1 MKREDLIAM
10 GLSEENADKIM
21 ADYGS
26 SVQKAKARVDEYK
39 TKADKAEE
47 LQKQLDDIEQGKLT
61 EVEQANKNLEKA
73 NARIAELE
81 KAQAIATQRANAA
94 SKFNVTAEQA
104 AQIVKDDGSFDY
116 DVLGKIISEKETAAA
131 QAKEQEIANGST
143 NPGGGTDGG
152 NKDNEKTE
160 AEKAAESIGKTL
172 AGTNQTAKSV
182 VDSYLS

>member
-26 SVQKAKARVDEYK
+26 SVQRAKAKVDEYK

-81 KAQAIATQRANAA
+81 KAQAIATQRSNAA

-143 NPGGGTDGG
+143 NPGGGTAGG

>member
-26 SVQKAKARVDEYK
+26 SVQKAKAKVDEYK
-39 TKADKAEE
+39 TKADKAEK

-104 AQIVKDDGSFDY
+104 TQIVKDDGSFDY

-131 QAKEQEIANGST
+131 QAKEQEIAKGST
-143 NPGGGTDGG
+143 NPGGGTAGGGDG
-152 NKDNEKTE
+152 TE
-160 AEKAAESIGKTL
+160 SKGAEMAKKY
-172 AGTNQTAKSV
+172 NQRYV
-182 VDSYLS
+182 IEQ

>member
-26 SVQKAKARVDEYK
+26 SVQRAKAKVDEYK

-47 LQKQLDDIEQGKLT
+47 LQRQLDDIEQGKLT

-81 KAQAIATQRANAA
+81 KAQAIAAQRANAA

-143 NPGGGTDGG
+143 NPGGGTAGG

>member
-26 SVQKAKARVDEYK
+26 SVQRAKAKVDEYK

-143 NPGGGTDGG
+143 NPGGGTAGG
-152 NKDNEKTE
+152 NKDNEKTADVE
-160 AEKAAESIGKTL
+160 NAEKITFGSNSATAEEKKHYVI
-172 AGTNQTAKSV
+172 
-182 VDSYLS
+182 

>member
-26 SVQKAKARVDEYK
+26 SVQKAKAKADEYK

-116 DVLGKIISEKETAAA
+116 DVLGKIISEKRPLRHKPRNRRLQMAVR
-131 QAKEQEIANGST
+131 IR
-143 NPGGGTDGG
+143 
-152 NKDNEKTE
+152 
-160 AEKAAESIGKTL
+160 AAERL
-172 AGTNQTAKSV
+172 AAIKPVQIIRQMLKR
-182 VDSYLS
+182 